1 MPELC
6 YRKEL
11 SRNISSSMYMR
22 ATCLLMW
29 TLYSW
34 DTKELKEYGTKI
46 VLVSWFDS
54 LSNDARECLRKWW
67 ISCYNSIF
75 FVELS
80 VKIWDSMNF
89 FRWSRWGWNELDMCL
104 LALFDWTT
112 NMLRTK
118 LFFGSMWNWVF
129 KHLLSNKLVSQSC
142 SETWQVFQAKDLRI
156 MPFTRRGLDLDNA
169 CAQYLERS
177 FPK

>member
-34 DTKELKEYGTKI
+34 VTKELKEYGTKI

-80 VKIWDSMNF
+80 VKLKIWDSVN
-89 FRWSRWGWNELDMCL
+89 LD
-104 LALFDWTT
+104 
-112 NMLRTK
+112 
-118 LFFGSMWNWVF
+118 
-129 KHLLSNKLVSQSC
+129 
-142 SETWQVFQAKDLRI
+142 
-156 MPFTRRGLDLDNA
+156 DLDGA
-169 CAQYLERS
+169 EMSLMCVS
-177 FPK
+177 